1 MLQQSKKPYICV
13 FWAFLFVCSC
23 QNSPEI
29 ITIPNKI
36 STLPTS
42 GFVTT
47 QEGSFFKKDSDTILF
62 LAEDCVLEVAD
73 GSYNLKKGTVM
84 EIESPEKKRLKNI
97 KLQTLFF
104 AETGS
109 FSFFR
114 MLIPK
119 KFVVEEIDFEIKYLI
134 GEKVQDSKKGGVY
147 SYYED
152 SLFNFYGVFLPFSP
166 LYEQDNYSLSIRMSF
181 RDSDKAVIY
190 SVGEIKKKTFKEQQ
204 LNFSKGKSK
213 DLESASR
220 KKYNVQQAARHELW
234 RTVTQPLTEDVWQIT
249 KPLDNISRLTS
260 DFGFTRRWILDSG
273 KQYSRDVH
281 LGVDYGVPTGTSI
294 YSLLDGVVVLSGMQ
308 ELYGNMV
315 IVNHGLGLYTNYCH
329 MNKCLVNADSV
340 IKKGGILGEVGMTG
354 ASTGP
359 HLHIETRIYGIP
371 IDYRKLESLPEL
383 FVIDVDKTKWI
394 DK

>member
-234 RTVTQPLTEDVWQIT
+234 RTVTQPLTEDGWQIT

>member
-1 MLQQSKKPYICV
+1 M
-13 FWAFLFVCSC
+13 
-23 QNSPEI
+23 
-29 ITIPNKI
+29 
-36 STLPTS
+36 
-42 GFVTT
+42 
-47 QEGSFFKKDSDTILF
+47 
-62 LAEDCVLEVAD
+62 
-73 GSYNLKKGTVM
+73 
-84 EIESPEKKRLKNI
+84 
-97 KLQTLFF
+97 
-104 AETGS
+104 
-109 FSFFR
+109 
-114 MLIPK
+114 
-119 KFVVEEIDFEIKYLI
+119 
-134 GEKVQDSKKGGVY
+134 
-147 SYYED
+147 
-152 SLFNFYGVFLPFSP
+152 PFSP

-181 RDSDKAVIY
+181 RDGDKAVIY

>member
-73 GSYNLKKGTVM
+73 GFYNLKKGTVM

-234 RTVTQPLTEDVWQIT
+234 RTVTQPLTEDGWQIT

>member
-1 MLQQSKKPYICV
+1 MLQQNKKPYICV

-181 RDSDKAVIY
+181 RDGDKAVIY

-234 RTVTQPLTEDVWQIT
+234 RTVTQPLPEDVWQIT

>member
-134 GEKVQDSKKGGVY
+134 GE
-147 SYYED
+147 
-152 SLFNFYGVFLPFSP
+152 
-166 LYEQDNYSLSIRMSF
+166 
-181 RDSDKAVIY
+181 
-190 SVGEIKKKTFKEQQ
+190 
-204 LNFSKGKSK
+204 
-213 DLESASR
+213 
-220 KKYNVQQAARHELW
+220 
-234 RTVTQPLTEDVWQIT
+234 
-249 KPLDNISRLTS
+249 
-260 DFGFTRRWILDSG
+260 
-273 KQYSRDVH
+273 
-281 LGVDYGVPTGTSI
+281 
-294 YSLLDGVVVLSGMQ
+294 
-308 ELYGNMV
+308 
-315 IVNHGLGLYTNYCH
+315 
-329 MNKCLVNADSV
+329 
-340 IKKGGILGEVGMTG
+340 
-354 ASTGP
+354 
-359 HLHIETRIYGIP
+359 
-371 IDYRKLESLPEL
+371 
-383 FVIDVDKTKWI
+383 
-394 DK
+394 

>member
-181 RDSDKAVIY
+181 RDGDKAVIY

>member
-1 MLQQSKKPYICV
+1 MLQQNKKPYICV

-36 STLPTS
+36 STLPIS

-181 RDSDKAVIY
+181 RDGDKAVIY

-234 RTVTQPLTEDVWQIT
+234 RTVTQPLPEDVWQIT

>member
-273 KQYSRDVH
+273 KQYSRDIH

>member
-1 MLQQSKKPYICV
+1 MLRQSKKPYICV

-29 ITIPNKI
+29 ITIPDKI
-36 STLPTS
+36 SILPENGLLT
-42 GFVTT
+42 VK
-47 QEGSFFKKDSDTILF
+47 EASFFKKDRDTVLF
-62 LAEDCVLEVAD
+62 FAEDSVLEVAD

-84 EIESPEKKRLKNI
+84 EMKAPVKKKLKNI
-97 KLQTLFF
+97 KLQTLFL

-119 KFVVEEIDFEIKYLI
+119 KFVVEEINFDIKYLA

-152 SLFNFYGVFLPFSP
+152 SLYDFYGVFLPFSP
-166 LYEQDNYSLSIRMSF
+166 LYEQDNYLLSICMSF
-181 RDSDKAVIY
+181 RDGDNILVY
-190 SVGEIKKKTFKEQQ
+190 SAGDIQKKEFKLQQ

-213 DLESASR
+213 DLASASR
-220 KKYNVQQAARHELW
+220 KKYNEQQTARHELW
-234 RTVTQPLTEDVWQIT
+234 RTVTQPLTGDIWQIT

-260 DFGFTRRWILDSG
+260 DFGFTRRWILSSG

-281 LGVDYGVPTGTSI
+281 LGVDYGVPTGTPI

-329 MNKCLVNADSV
+329 MNKCLVNADTV
-340 IKKGGILGEVGMTG
+340 VKKSEIVGEVGMTG

-371 IDYRKLESLPEL
+371 IDYRKLESLPDL

>member
-104 AETGS
+104 AETGG

-181 RDSDKAVIY
+181 RDGDKAVIY